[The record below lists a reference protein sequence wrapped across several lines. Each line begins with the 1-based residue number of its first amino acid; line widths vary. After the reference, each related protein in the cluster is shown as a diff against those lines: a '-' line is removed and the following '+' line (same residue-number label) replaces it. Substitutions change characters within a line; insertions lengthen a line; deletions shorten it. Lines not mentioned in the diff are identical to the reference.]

1 MNEQLAIDLIRH
13 ALIMAMWISLPL
25 LVVLFLLGVV
35 VSLVQTLTSIQ
46 DPSFGV
52 VPRLAAV
59 LVTML
64 IALPWMLT
72 RIIGYTQEL
81 IGNLARY
88 AR

>member
-1 MNEQLAIDLIRH
+1 MSEQLAIDLIRH

-25 LVVLFLLGVV
+25 LVVLFLLGVI

-64 IALPWMLT
+64 IALPWMMT
-72 RIIGYTQEL
+72 TIIGYTQEL

>member
-1 MNEQLAIDLIRH
+1 MSEQLAIDLIRH

-25 LVVLFLLGVV
+25 LVVLFLLGVI

-64 IALPWMLT
+64 IALPWMMT

>member
-1 MNEQLAIDLIRH
+1 MTEQLAVDLIRH

-25 LVVLFLLGVV
+25 LAVLFVLGIV

-59 LVTML
+59 LLTML
-64 IALPWMLT
+64 IALPWMMT
-72 RIIGYTQEL
+72 RIIGYTEQL

>member
-25 LVVLFLLGVV
+25 LTVLFVMGVI

-64 IALPWMLT
+64 VALPWMMS
-72 RIIGYTQEL
+72 RIVSYTSQL
-81 IGNLARY
+81 IGDLARY

>member
-64 IALPWMLT
+64 IALPWMMT
-72 RIIGYTQEL
+72 RIIGYTEEL

>member
-1 MNEQLAIDLIRH
+1 MSEQLAIDLIRH

-25 LVVLFLLGVV
+25 LVVLFLLGVI

-64 IALPWMLT
+64 IALPWMMT
-72 RIIGYTQEL
+72 RIIGYTTEL

>member
-1 MNEQLAIDLIRH
+1 MSEQLAIDLIRH

-25 LVVLFLLGVV
+25 LVVLFLLGVI

-64 IALPWMLT
+64 IALPWMMT
-72 RIIGYTQEL
+72 RIIGYTADL

>member
-1 MNEQLAIDLIRH
+1 MSEQLAIDLIRH

-25 LVVLFLLGVV
+25 LVVLFLVGVI

-64 IALPWMLT
+64 IALPWMMT

>member
-1 MNEQLAIDLIRH
+1 VI
-13 ALIMAMWISLPL
+13 
-25 LVVLFLLGVV
+25 

-64 IALPWMLT
+64 IALPWMMT
-72 RIIGYTQEL
+72 RIIGYTADL

>member
-1 MNEQLAIDLIRH
+1 MSEQLAIDLIRN

-25 LVVLFLLGVV
+25 LAVLFIIGII

-59 LVTML
+59 LLTML
-64 IALPWMLT
+64 VALPWMMT
-72 RIIGYTQEL
+72 RIISYTEQL

>member
-1 MNEQLAIDLIRH
+1 MNEQLAIDLVRH

-64 IALPWMLT
+64 IALPWMMT
-72 RIIGYTQEL
+72 RIIGYTEEL